1 MEFIIYP
8 AKTPILG
15 HLFGFPVRFYGLI
28 MAIVFVVGVVFSYLL
43 IKKKYSFKESDLFI
57 DYSPLVILV
66 SLIGARMF
74 YILGSFDYY
83 INYPKEII
91 MLNHGGLSIF
101 GAIFFGLAI
110 LYFLSKKMNFNY
122 FAHLDIIAVIFPLCQ
137 AIGRFG
143 NYFNQEA
150 FGLPSNSFFKLY
162 VDEIYRPEK
171 YLDFQYFHPTFLYES
186 IFDIIIF
193 LILLTLF
200 LSKNNLKKGTIAC
213 LYLILYSIVRFTI
226 EGIRI
231 DSVLNFSNIP
241 VVQIICILVFFVSTI
256 SLILINKKS
265 AE

>member
-28 MAIVFVVGVVFSYLL
+28 MAIVFTVGVIFSYLL
-43 IKKKYSFKESDLFI
+43 IKKKYSIKESDLFS

-66 SLIGARMF
+66 SLVGARIF

-83 INYPKEII
+83 INNPKEII

-110 LYFLSKKMNFNY
+110 LFFLSKKMSFNY
-122 FAHLDIIAVIFPLCQ
+122 YAHLDVIAVVFPLCQ

-200 LSKNNLKKGTIAC
+200 LFKNNLKKGTIAC
-213 LYLILYSIVRFTI
+213 LYLILYSVVRFTI

-241 VVQIICILVFFVSTI
+241 IVQIICVLVFFISII